1 MLCDALGNPLHFEV
15 TAGAVPGSGMALPL
29 LEGRAAGHILA
40 DKGCIKP
47 QLFDFI
53 KKMKAQAV
61 IPSRKNQKVQRDY
74 DRHVYKERNI
84 IERLFSRLKRF
95 RRVAT
100 RFDKRIAH
108 YRGFIYLAC
117 SCILLR

>member
-1 MLCDALGNPLHFEV
+1 MLCDATGNPLHFEV
-15 TAGAVPGSGMALPL
+15 TAGAVPDSGMALPL

-53 KKMKAQAV
+53 KKMEAQAV
-61 IPSRKNQKVQRDY
+61 TPSRKNQKVQRDY
-74 DRHVYKERNI
+74 DRHVYKERNL
-84 IERLFSRLKRF
+84 IERLFSKLKHF
-95 RRVAT
+95 RRVTT

>member
-61 IPSRKNQKVQRDY
+61 MPSRKNQKVQRGY
-74 DRHVYKERNI
+74 DKHLYKERNLV
-84 IERLFSRLKRF
+84 ERLFSKLKHF
-95 RRVAT
+95 RR
-100 RFDKRIAH
+100 RH
-108 YRGFIYLAC
+108 PL
-117 SCILLR
+117 